1 MGLDY
6 GRIAVKRE
14 SGKLLLQM
22 ANCKNADKGTAEEI
36 IAGPELNSN
45 TVYFRVTV
53 KKGAECQFSCST
65 DGNSFTSLGNAFKAR
80 EGKWIGAKVGF
91 YAVREG
97 IINDAGSAD
106 IDWFRVE
113 K

>member
-1 MGLDY
+1 
-6 GRIAVKRE
+6 
-14 SGKLLLQM
+14 M
-22 ANCKNADKGTAEEI
+22 ANCKNAEKGTAEELV
-36 IAGPELNSN
+36 AGPALDSN
-45 TVYFRVTV
+45 IIWFRVQV
-53 KKGAECQFSCST
+53 AKGAECTFSYST
-65 DGNSFTSLGNAFKAR
+65 DGNSFTALGSTFKAR

-91 YAVREG
+91 YAIREG